1 MILSYCVSVTSRIG
15 CITALSRMA
24 SSSISGLADS
34 SLTVRGFILDCST
47 LNWQP
52 RGLILDGLFQHWLRY
67 RLGWIFGGPN
77 VRRFHFR
84 KNLWKLKILQRF
96 RRRLFEIKLPVCA
109 SKVLLFTAKLLIYA
123 RIKNWIVNRHIWP
136 SFSTKKMAAI
146 SGKRFRLICGE

>member
-1 MILSYCVSVTSRIG
+1 MFQSRPGLVASRPYPGWPLPALAALRIHPWLFY
-15 CITALSRMA
+15 TALVA
-24 SSSISGLADS
+24 S
-34 SLTVRGFILDCST
+34 
-47 LNWQP
+47 QP

-96 RRRLFEIKLPVCA
+96 GGRLFEIKLPVCA